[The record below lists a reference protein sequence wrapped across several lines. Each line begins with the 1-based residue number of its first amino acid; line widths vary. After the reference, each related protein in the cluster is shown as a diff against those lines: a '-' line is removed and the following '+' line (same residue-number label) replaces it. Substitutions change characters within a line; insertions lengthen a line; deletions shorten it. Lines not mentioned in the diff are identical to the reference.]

1 MHTLGISGNTVG
13 IYGVEDA
20 QNYDIVYNV
29 YHTLCTWLLAIDC
42 IYFSYSQYFLAE

>member
-1 MHTLGISGNTVG
+1 MHTLGTSGNTVG

-29 YHTLCTWLLAIDC
+29 YHPSCTWLLAYWLHLLFI
-42 IYFSYSQYFLAE
+42 FSVS